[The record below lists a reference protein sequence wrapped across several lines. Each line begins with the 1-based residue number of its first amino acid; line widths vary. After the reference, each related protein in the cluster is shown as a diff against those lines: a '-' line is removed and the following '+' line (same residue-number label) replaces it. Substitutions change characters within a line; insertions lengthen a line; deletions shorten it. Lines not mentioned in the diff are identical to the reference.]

1 MNNRQHGMENLVL
14 YILQGGEK
22 HRYSAGELLFHA
34 NDPATG
40 LYFIKSGEISI
51 FKMDKQGK
59 EMEVVRLR
67 DRSFFGEAILFTS
80 ETLPAYAQAVTES
93 EVFFLPK
100 KKLFAD
106 LEKVPGLARDLLT
119 LLARKCLVLNQRIEV
134 LNLQTVR
141 QRLAQFL
148 LARCKGQNSCTVT
161 LDLKK
166 SELAKLLGTISETL
180 SRNLKQLQDE
190 KLISVEGR
198 LIHIRNC
205 AGLHAELSGYE

>member
-1 MNNRQHGMENLVL
+1 MDNQEHGQENLVV
-14 YILQGGEK
+14 YILQRGEK
-22 HRYSAGELLFHA
+22 HRYSAGEFLFHA
-34 NDPATG
+34 DDPAAG
-40 LYFIKSGEISI
+40 LFFLKSGEIRI

-67 DRSFFGEAILFTS
+67 NQSFFGEAILFTS
-80 ETLPAYAQAVTES
+80 ETMPAYAQAVTET
-93 EVFFLPK
+93 EVFSLPK
-100 KKLFAD
+100 KKLLED
-106 LEKVPGLARDLLT
+106 LEKVPGLARELLT

-134 LNLQTVR
+134 LSLQTVR

-148 LARCKGQNSCTVT
+148 LSRCKGQNACTVS

-166 SELAKLLGTISETL
+166 TELAKLLGTISETL

-190 KLISVEGR
+190 NLIAVEGR

-205 AGLHAELSGYE
+205 TGLQAELAGRE